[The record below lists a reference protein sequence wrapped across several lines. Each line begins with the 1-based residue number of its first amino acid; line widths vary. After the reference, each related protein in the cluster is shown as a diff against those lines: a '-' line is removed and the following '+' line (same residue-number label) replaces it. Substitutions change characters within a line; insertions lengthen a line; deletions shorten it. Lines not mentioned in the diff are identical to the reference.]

1 MIRVA
6 MHLKCINRI
15 EGGTKVGQST
25 YRSSFVTHSKGLL
38 PPRPGL
44 FIPRRA
50 LGEADILSAEDSNAP
65 GSQPDSKPPPK
76 VWRWE
81 DSSDAVRTYAVF
93 LGVLV
98 AGMIPSLQA
107 NKFADLP
114 YFISLAVCTIYIGA
128 HRGLNANQRQQINF
142 KEGLLA
148 PVAASVAIFGTY
160 LLFKYFPDLKLQGFF
175 DAYFWLLG
183 SLATV
188 GAFAG
193 PARILVRRKDYKN
206 IIQRIAK
213 LIYPKKSNF
222 GNYIK

>member
-1 MIRVA
+1 MQTIRA
-6 MHLKCINRI
+6 QLPFKCIKTI
-15 EGGTKVGQST
+15 GGSARVGVSAPRLH
-25 YRSSFVTHSKGLL
+25 RSSLVAQSKGLL
-38 PPRPGL
+38 PSRPSLLG
-44 FIPRRA
+44 PCRA
-50 LGEADILSAEDSNAP
+50 VEEADWVATENTPVAGGQS
-65 GSQPDSKPPPK
+65 DSKPPPK

-98 AGMIPSLQA
+98 AGTLPFLQA

-128 HRGLNANQRQQINF
+128 HRGLNAHHRQQINF

-148 PVAASVAIFGTY
+148 PVAASVAIFGAY
-160 LLFKYFPDLKLQGFF
+160 LLFKYFPDLSLQGFF

-183 SLATV
+183 SIATV

-193 PARILVRRKDYKN
+193 PGRILVRECN
-206 IIQRIAK
+206 
-213 LIYPKKSNF
+213 LHL
-222 GNYIK
+222 